1 MKGKSNF
8 DPSSILTKSSE
19 RSSSPNVYLNRDGVI
34 QHNTIDI
41 SLSEIIVKDNPRKQ
55 FNEASIRELAES
67 ISAYGLLQPIVV
79 RKKEGKY
86 ELVNGERRLRA
97 HLLLRRKT
105 IIAIVK
111 NVEQLDPSKLPE
123 IKLIENLQREDLRDA
138 DLALS
143 LSELK
148 KRHNETNEQLA
159 KRLGKSAQWIK
170 MKITHAEVLKEGQG
184 SVKIS
189 DPEFIGD
196 IPTSLFTELA
206 PLEKEGRQ
214 IALNYL
220 ISTKAKTGN
229 FPARADFREYVR
241 PLKVTNI
248 KKTKSKSVSLDTLKS
263 ELTKIKQKIT
273 ELQHR
278 KQEIEEAIKKA
289 RK

>member
-8 DPSSILTKSSE
+8 DPSSILSRASE
-19 RSSSPNVYLNRDGVI
+19 RNASPNVFLNSSGTT

-41 SLSEIIVKDNPRKQ
+41 PVSEIIVKENPRKQ
-55 FNEASIRELAES
+55 FIDATIRELAES

-86 ELVNGERRLRA
+86 ELINGERRLRA
-97 HLLLRRKT
+97 HLLLKRKT

-159 KRLGKSAQWIK
+159 KRLNKSAQWIK

-184 SVKIS
+184 TTKLTDQNLLS
-189 DPEFIGD
+189 D

-206 PLEKEGRQ
+206 PLEKAGRQ
-214 IALNYL
+214 KALNFL
-220 ISTKAKTGN
+220 LNTKAKTGD
-229 FPARADFREYVR
+229 FPARANFREYVR
-241 PLKVTNI
+241 PLKVTNTKKI
-248 KKTKSKSVSLDTLKS
+248 KPKSVSLDSLKA
-263 ELTKIKQKIT
+263 ELTKVKQKIT
-273 ELQHR
+273 ELQYR
-278 KQEIEEAIKKA
+278 KQEIEDAIKKA
-289 RK
+289 KR